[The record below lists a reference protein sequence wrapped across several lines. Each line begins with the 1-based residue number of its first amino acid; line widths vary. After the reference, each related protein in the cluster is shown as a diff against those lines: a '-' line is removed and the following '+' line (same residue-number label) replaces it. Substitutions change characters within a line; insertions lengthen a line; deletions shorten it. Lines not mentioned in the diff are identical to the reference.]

1 MASAQKRGR
10 ILVIRGGAIGD
21 FILTLPAIAA
31 LRDAFPDTHL
41 ELVGYPRVA
50 ELARAA
56 GIIDN
61 FRNIEARSMARFFA
75 RHATLDQD
83 WSDYFET
90 CNLIISYLF
99 DPDEIFRTNVAR
111 ASAAQFIQ
119 AQHRP
124 DETEPI
130 HATEVFLK
138 PLEKLAIFGADPVRK
153 LRIRTNSS
161 LPPGKWI
168 AAHPGS
174 GSEKKNWPEDRW
186 LELLQSLLSTTNAN
200 LLVIGGEA
208 EGARLDR
215 LADAL
220 PAARIRR
227 AQNLPLL
234 ELAGLISQCAA
245 FLGHD
250 SGITHLAAALGIPSL
265 VLWGPTRSEIW
276 RPLGPHARILAAPNS
291 DLAQLAVQTVQSE
304 LMRLLNVAAE

>member
-1 MASAQKRGR
+1 MPNKRGK

-31 LRDAFPDTHL
+31 LRETFPDTQL

-56 GIIDN
+56 GIIDD
-61 FRNIEARSMARFFA
+61 FRNIEARPLAQFFA
-75 RHATLDQD
+75 RNAALDQD

-99 DPDEIFRTNVAR
+99 DPDEIFRTNLAR

-124 DETEPI
+124 DESQPI
-130 HATEVFLK
+130 HASEVFLK
-138 PLEKLAIFGADPVRK
+138 PLEKIAIFGADPIPK
-153 LRIRTNSS
+153 LRITTNTS
-161 LPPGKWI
+161 LAAGKWI

-174 GSEKKNWPEDRW
+174 GSEKKNWPEERW
-186 LELLQSLLSTTNAN
+186 LELMQLLIASTDAH
-200 LLVIGGEA
+200 LLILGGEA
-208 EGARLDR
+208 EGARLVR

-220 PAARIRR
+220 PAPRIRL

-245 FLGHD
+245 FIGHD
-250 SGITHLAAALGIPSL
+250 SGITHIAATLAVPSL
-265 VLWGPTRSEIW
+265 VLWGPSRSEIW
-276 RPLGPHARILAAPNS
+276 RPLGPRVHILHAPNS
-291 DLAQLAVQTVQSE
+291 DLAQLSISTVQAT
-304 LMRLLNVAAE
+304 LANLLTSAAG

>member
-1 MASAQKRGR
+1 MPNKRGK

-31 LRDAFPDTHL
+31 LRQAFPDTHL

-50 ELARAA
+50 ELAHAA
-56 GIIDN
+56 GVIDN
-61 FRNIEARSMARFFA
+61 FRNIEAGPLARFFA
-75 RHATLDQD
+75 RNAALDQD
-83 WSDYFET
+83 WSDYFES
-90 CNLIISYLF
+90 CNLILSYLF
-99 DPDEIFRTNVAR
+99 DPDEIFRTNIAR

-124 DETEPI
+124 DESQPV

-138 PLEKLAIFGADPVRK
+138 PLEKLAIYGADPIPK
-153 LRIRTNSS
+153 LRITTNAS

-168 AAHPGS
+168 AVHPGS

-186 LELLQSLLSTTNAN
+186 LELLQSLLAN
-200 LLVIGGEA
+200 SDAYLLIVGGEA
-208 EGARLDR
+208 EGARLAR

-220 PAARIRR
+220 PAPRIRL

-245 FLGHD
+245 FIGHD
-250 SGITHLAAALGIPSL
+250 SGITHIAAALGIPSL
-265 VLWGPTRSEIW
+265 VLWGLTRSEIW
-276 RPLGPHARILAAPNS
+276 RPLGQHVEILHAPNS
-291 DLAQLAVQTVQSE
+291 DLGQLSVSTVQTALE
-304 LMRLLNVAAE
+304 HLLNSAAG